1 LSKGKGKG
9 DRSAVSEILG
19 NILILGITVT
29 LFTSVMA
36 FVSAIPEPPE
46 QVSAT
51 FDAQLSSDLLSITHT
66 GGSDLEYGNVYIV
79 VTANDYRYSFP
90 LSNGSLSTVN
100 EGQPWRQG
108 TTWSLNM
115 TEHNQKFL
123 SGDDPFIPET
133 LDVAV
138 QYVTLP
144 EYLWSKTLKTDEVL
158 PIQITNFQILDE
170 VGHTSNIIAI
180 GSNFTVRMNVLA
192 PSTDVQVQAGGVKV
206 DLSSLYNNTGSP
218 VILTNVGGSLYS
230 FTSTSPPTSGTN
242 TYTVRIS
249 VMDDDGITIQE
260 FRQVRI
266 VTDNNQ
272 TTPVTPVDPTPPD
285 EPTTPGIT
293 NKSVRNDMYFLT
305 SEDWNLFLGSGGTA
319 DVSDT
324 YALTENRTVLAFKA
338 SSITLSGS
346 GHTWGGPSVGSPH
359 LFVYVYNA
367 ADGSQIGERIVAG
380 ETVGTN
386 TLDGVM
392 WFNYTVFFTSDQV
405 TILNS
410 VGVFVKYE
418 VLEKDPGNNKFNP
431 VPIANAFANFYKPGN
446 PGTYLRSFAEAGQG
460 KGVFEIGDDIFIRV
474 YTPHTGAVWN
484 QTQSSSFRVT
494 SLHDYSLTQDIDVTY
509 ERTMENALIF
519 RVDSFEVVGT
529 YLNSSSLFIHC
540 QELRLD
546 LIGGGSASMK
556 VSAKIYVTE
565 DHVVGPGQSFTTL
578 SAAINS
584 PLVQSGDSIRVFSGT
599 YSGNLIISKQLLI
612 WGNKSN
618 TSIISPIT
626 SNPTLSL
633 SGSAIDFRGF
643 RVNSPSGGDSVVSI
657 VGSDIL
663 LSTNNILNSGRAYSV
678 HVQSSDSVSIFGN
691 IIAPSIS
698 WNGRTF
704 GLLDSTS
711 LNVSWNIITS
721 SSSVAYQFGVDSCS
735 MLNLSNN
742 TIVSSTGGG
751 TRTVHI
757 TNSPGAIMDGN
768 IFQGSTWSAT
778 NQILIEFSSDVEIR
792 NNSIISSTGGGT
804 RTVHILNSPGVVL
817 EGNEFLG
824 STDSATNQIR
834 VDLSSSSQIRN
845 NTIMSCTGGGTMTI
859 NVTDSPGMSIFGNEF
874 LGSTSSATSQIYVKD
889 SSNAT
894 ISTNLIISCTNGGA
908 RTVQIINS
916 VDSIFTNNIITGPT
930 LSLEYQVYSNGCDN
944 IIVSYNNI
952 VPTSNPSNTIYI
964 INSPDY
970 DRFGNSPAP

>member
-1 LSKGKGKG
+1 MSKGKGKG

-293 NKSVRNDMYFLT
+293 NPSITNDLYFL
-305 SEDWNLFLGSGGTA
+305 SYEDWVYFRLYDGTV
-319 DVSDT
+319 DVSDS
-324 YALTENRTVLAFKA
+324 YALVDDRFVLAFK
-338 SSITLSGS
+338 SDSIGISGPRD
-346 GHTWGGPSVGSPH
+346 WGGTANGSPQMFITTYNSIGEVIEEYDVSH
-359 LFVYVYNA
+359 QIPEGVTLNGTNWEYLVFNFNSDESTALNSIGLFVKIDIKVKQ
-367 ADGSQIGERIVAG
+367 GSTDR
-380 ETVGTN
+380 TV
-386 TLDGVM
+386 
-392 WFNYTVFFTSDQV
+392 SQ
-405 TILNS
+405 
-410 VGVFVKYE
+410 
-418 VLEKDPGNNKFNP
+418 
-431 VPIANAFANFYKPGN
+431 AFANFYKPGN
-446 PGTYLRSFAEAGQG
+446 PGTYVRSFAEAGQG

-633 SGSAIDFRGF
+633 AGSAIDFRGF
-643 RVNSPSGGDSVVSI
+643 KVDSPSGGDSVVSI
-657 VGSDIL
+657 IGSDIL

-691 IIAPSIS
+691 IIAPSTS

-711 LNVSWNIITS
+711 LNVCWNIITS
-721 SSSVAYQFGVDSCS
+721 SSSSAYQFGVDSCS

-768 IFQGSTWSAT
+768 IFQGSTGSAT
-778 NQILIEFSSDVEIR
+778 NQILIEFSSGVEIR

-817 EGNEFLG
+817 EGNEFQG

-859 NVTDSPGMSIFGNEF
+859 YVTDSPGMSIFGNEF

-930 LSLEYQVYSNGCDN
+930 LSLEYQVYINGCDN